1 MHRIVTFLIILE
13 DMKESLHTVQ
23 SLPAARQK
31 VMVGDY
37 YSSFLSALCE
47 GLGSQGEADKRGAV
61 LFPLV

>member
-1 MHRIVTFLIILE
+1 M
-13 DMKESLHTVQ
+13 Q

-47 GLGSQGEADKRGAV
+47 GLGSQGEADKHGAV
-61 LFPLV
+61 PFPLE